1 MLDDEVPDPFD
12 DPAEG
17 TDVSADTSK
26 ETDVSADTSKGTDF
40 DADPADGASVRVDPA
55 DESDE
60 AHFGDAFTWLI
71 GIVSGLISVLAI
83 LVLFLW
89 LWAGANDIILG
100 GPPPTLT
107 GWQESYRDLTGF
119 DEVTGL
125 DGSGVRVCI
134 VDSGIEMSHPDLQ
147 HLTLAGWLDVVDGR
161 DAPYDDEG
169 HGTAMAGI
177 IVAQDGLTG
186 IAPGVELL
194 VAKAID
200 EQGSG
205 SDEGIAEAV
214 EWCADQQADIISLS
228 LGGEGG
234 IGFAGITTDQL
245 EQAVQD
251 ALDEGVFVV
260 AAAGNDGEDDD
271 GDVSS
276 PGSVEDVICVGG
288 TTRLGNVWRG
298 SSEGDNNGRLWPP
311 MLPRSDPDKKPE
323 VLAPGAEVPVLMA
336 GGSGDG
342 SWWGWASG
350 TSAATAWVSGGL
362 ALILEAHPE
371 MQREGSAGGPSAI
384 EMIKEEL
391 SENSQMD
398 HGQEDHDDHF
408 GYGIFRIDLM
418 LDALGN
424 ASTSV
429 EETTA
434 GADRLEIQLEFEN
447 QAERRKTPRVPP
459 VSSTKAAECSESAL
473 RTNSIHRL
481 KEATT
486 CWA

>member
-1 MLDDEVPDPFD
+1 MPEKVPNPFSDEVEDSQT
-12 DPAEG
+12 EL
-17 TDVSADTSK
+17 
-26 ETDVSADTSKGTDF
+26 
-40 DADPADGASVRVDPA
+40 DGAQVNGFNGDRSESARVTVKSGDEEDDSNSV
-55 DESDE
+55 
-60 AHFGDAFTWLI
+60 DAFTWMI
-71 GIVSGLISVLAI
+71 GIVSGLISLLSI
-83 LVLFLW
+83 LVLLLW

-119 DEVTGL
+119 DEVSGL
-125 DGSGVRVCI
+125 DGSGVVVCV

-177 IVAQDGLTG
+177 IVAEEGLTG

-200 EQGSG
+200 DEGSG

-214 EWCADQQADIISLS
+214 NWCAEQQADIISLS

-234 IGFAGITTDQL
+234 INFAGITTDQL

-251 ALDEGVFVV
+251 ALDQGVFVV
-260 AAAGNDGEDDD
+260 AAAGNDGENDD

-288 TTRLGNVWRG
+288 VTRLGKVWRG
-298 SSEGDNNGRLWPP
+298 SSEGDNNGQLWPP
-311 MLPRSDPDKKPE
+311 VLPRSDPDKKPE

-350 TSAATAWVSGGL
+350 TSAATAWVSGGI
-362 ALILEAHPE
+362 ALILEEHPE
-371 MQREGSAGGPSAI
+371 LQREGASGGPSAI
-384 EMIKEEL
+384 ELVKQEL

-398 HGQEDHDDHF
+398 DGQDDHDDHF
-408 GYGIFRIDLM
+408 GYGVFRIDLM

-424 ASTSV
+424 ESTSTS
-429 EETTA
+429 EAIDASGSDE
-434 GADRLEIQLEFEN
+434 LSLQIEY

-459 VSSTKAAECSESAL
+459 VSSTKAAECCESTL

-481 KEATT
+481 NEATT
-486 CWA
+486 CCA